1 MEHTYCE
8 SFGTIRANMTDC
20 VAVLLRMST
29 NYTLCEWVVVA
40 MSWHCDR
47 VSVILHNFMHLHVTT
62 TLKL

>member
-8 SFGTIRANMTDC
+8 SFGTIRANMTDS

-40 MSWHCDR
+40 MSCTVW
-47 VSVILHNFMHLHVTT
+47 
-62 TLKL
+62 